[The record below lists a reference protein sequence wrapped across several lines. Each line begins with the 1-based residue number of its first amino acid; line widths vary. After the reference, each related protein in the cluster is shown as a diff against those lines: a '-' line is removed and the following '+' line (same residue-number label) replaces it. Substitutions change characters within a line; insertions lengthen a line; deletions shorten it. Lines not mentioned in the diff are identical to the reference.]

1 MLLKPIFPILLGS
14 LLFVSGAH
22 ALTFK
27 SGQVLGADGKIYDG
41 ASPGQA
47 ENIAATAGKE
57 SFFGTRKTAGVIG
70 QSLYVVIEGKATF
83 IPLDQIRG
91 KSRAQVK
98 EVVKTFV
105 VANALGL
112 DISELNAANEG
123 YLNAIES
130 RLAGAEI
137 LVEDGFS
144 LEEAVEWD
152 DTIAGATDEASKE
165 AVIEAFEAAHQAVT
179 DSYPEIEGSVW
190 DNIDGEMICAENCGK
205 DGSGLARPGN

>member
-1 MLLKPIFPILLGS
+1 M
-14 LLFVSGAH
+14 
-22 ALTFK
+22 
-27 SGQVLGADGKIYDG
+27 
-41 ASPGQA
+41 
-47 ENIAATAGKE
+47 
-57 SFFGTRKTAGVIG
+57 
-70 QSLYVVIEGKATF
+70 IEGKATF

-144 LEEAVEWD
+144 LGEAVEWD
-152 DTIAGATDEASKE
+152 NAIAGATDEASRE